1 MDDNEKEPVVPVP
14 ANVLAALVAVCSFA
28 NCKTIN
34 HKEMFDIISNC
45 AEEVEEGL
53 SSAISMLS
61 LAYAIFETEKTQGG
75 DAAKELTN
83 KILGRI
89 QGEKREAVARFI
101 ADTIDDFEKMYR
113 GE

>member
-1 MDDNEKEPVVPVP
+1 MDNEKEPVVPVP
-14 ANVLAALVAVCSFA
+14 AGVLAALVAVCSFA

-53 SSAISMLS
+53 SDAISMLS
-61 LAYAIFETEKTQGG
+61 LAYAIFETEKTQGE
-75 DAAKELTN
+75 DTAKELTN
-83 KILGRI
+83 EILGRI
-89 QGEKREAVARFI
+89 QSEKREAVARFI